1 MKAKDKDAKRNLS
14 VAELQEELRST
25 REKHFRLR
33 FKHKAMPVANPMEIQ
48 DLRRH
53 IARLE
58 TWLREKQLAGRQ

>member
-1 MKAKDKDAKRNLS
+1 MKAKDKDTKRSAS
-14 VAELQEELRST
+14 VAELQEELRAT

-48 DLRRH
+48 HLRRH

-58 TWLREKQLAGRQ
+58 TWLREKQLTGKQ